1 MNPVSPVS
9 SVSDDTHPA
18 FDAEELSRWYDNDLE
33 AIHELV
39 GLVQRDLPRYVQ
51 TLEGAADS
59 GDLPAV
65 ARAAHTIKG
74 AVGNVCALRLCGVTE
89 AVEQAAR
96 QGDLSRV
103 AMLRPD
109 FRQSVTELLSALD
122 VWTRNHAPSAA
133 LGDGQR

>member
-1 MNPVSPVS
+1 M
-9 SVSDDTHPA
+9 SDHTHPA
-18 FDAEELSRWYDNDLE
+18 FDAEELGRWYDNDLE

-51 TLEGAADS
+51 TLEAAADT
-59 GDLPAV
+59 GDLTGV

-96 QGDLSRV
+96 QGDTARV
-103 AMLRPD
+103 AALRPE
-109 FRQSVTELLSALD
+109 FHHSAAALLAALD
-122 VWTRNHAPSAA
+122 AWTRTLELPAA
-133 LGDGQR
+133 LGGSPS

>member
-9 SVSDDTHPA
+9 PVRDDAHLA
-18 FDAEELSRWYDNDLE
+18 FDVEELGRWYDNDLE

-51 TLEGAADS
+51 TLEGAADA
-59 GDLPAV
+59 GDFPAV

-96 QGDLSRV
+96 QGDPSRV
-103 AMLRPD
+103 AMLRPA
-109 FRQSVTELLSALD
+109 FHQSVTELLTALD
-122 VWTRNHAPSAA
+122 VWTRNRALPAA
-133 LGDGQR
+133 LGDSQS